1 MQETGDETVHHRR
14 CPFVVLESA
23 VLLDVRWDDL
33 LDGLWVVTA
42 PRDAALHR
50 LIETRG
56 PTLLGGKKRLN
67 AQESRRGIEKLL
79 KRN

>member
-56 PTLLGGKKRLN
+56 PTLLGGKN
-67 AQESRRGIEKLL
+67 AQESRRGIEKHL